1 MPGKNINPFLLFD
14 LTLTFSYGILT
25 MWGKKIN
32 DTQRKKIMN
41 MKLAEE
47 KRKKRFMEARG
58 GSVGEGYVRV
68 NGEWVKKK
76 EKENEE
82 IT

>member
-1 MPGKNINPFLLFD
+1 
-14 LTLTFSYGILT
+14 

-32 DTQRKKIMN
+32 DVQRKKIMN

-58 GSVGEGYVRV
+58 GSVGKGYVRV
-68 NGEWVKKK
+68 NGKWVKKK
-76 EKENEE
+76 ETEDVNEKGRL
-82 IT
+82 IAKILVV

>member
-1 MPGKNINPFLLFD
+1 MPDKNINPFLLFD

-32 DTQRKKIMN
+32 DIQRKKIMN

-68 NGEWVKKK
+68 NGEWVKK
-76 EKENEE
+76 EKKE

>member
-1 MPGKNINPFLLFD
+1 
-14 LTLTFSYGILT
+14 

>member
-1 MPGKNINPFLLFD
+1 MTHI
-14 LTLTFSYGILT
+14 
-25 MWGKKIN
+25 
-32 DTQRKKIMN
+32 QRKKIMN

>member
-1 MPGKNINPFLLFD
+1 MPDKNINPFLLLD

-32 DTQRKKIMN
+32 DIQRKKIMN

-68 NGEWVKKK
+68 NGEWVKK
-76 EKENEE
+76 EKKE

>member
-76 EKENEE
+76 VKENEE
-82 IT
+82 

>member
-1 MPGKNINPFLLFD
+1 
-14 LTLTFSYGILT
+14 
-25 MWGKKIN
+25 
-32 DTQRKKIMN
+32 

-76 EKENEE
+76 EKEIEE

>member
-32 DTQRKKIMN
+32 DIQRKKIMN

-76 EKENEE
+76 VKENEE
-82 IT
+82 